1 MECRPET
8 CIPHLPEESDGGHG
22 GYDCYGAR
30 RVKLRSVDYRLE
42 WDSILPGLR
51 KVLEHQNE
59 GIRPEDVFCDLKMG
73 IAALYLCEDGF
84 IIFKVTTDAIGRRT
98 LIINWAYSSAHE
110 KVMAKYADEVD
121 AIARELGCM
130 KQSLMSTRRGY
141 ERALPE

>member
-1 MECRPET
+1 MSLQP
-8 CIPHLPEESDGGHG
+8 
-22 GYDCYGAR
+22 AN
-30 RVKLRSVDYRLE
+30 YRTA
-42 WDSILPGLR
+42 WDSIQPGL
-51 KVLEHQNE
+51 LEALAQQRA

-121 AIARELGCM
+121 AVARELGCM

-141 ERALPE
+141 ERALPEGWEIEHICWSRIVPGIGE